1 MRNEATNVVDF
12 TFDDGDRLIGLVRH
26 PESTLDVEE
35 LELYL
40 TVLAAE
46 CDRFEFLLG
55 GEDLA

>member
-1 MRNEATNVVDF
+1 
-12 TFDDGDRLIGLVRH
+12 LVRH